1 MSGPSG
7 APGEPQL
14 GAVVQ
19 EVARLF
25 RRRFAERARAADL
38 PFNRNQCQVLANLAR
53 HEGVTQAAL
62 AQLLD
67 MEPIA
72 LVRLLD
78 GLQEAGM
85 VERRVNPRD
94 RRCWMLYLT
103 PAAAP
108 VLQQIRVVATAVRE
122 EALGGVPPERQAPL
136 LADLLRLKENLA
148 GALRPAAEEREAAA
162 PARAAT
168 R

>member
-1 MSGPSG
+1 MSGPID
-7 APGEPQL
+7 AHEPSL
-14 GAVVQ
+14 GAALQ

-25 RRRFAERARAADL
+25 RRRFAERARAEAL

-67 MEPIA
+67 LEPIT
-72 LVRLLD
+72 LVHLID
-78 GLQEAGM
+78 GLEAAAM
-85 VERRVNPRD
+85 VERRINPRD

-108 VLQQIRVVATAVRE
+108 VLEQIRRVGQAVRE
-122 EALGGVPPERQAPL
+122 EALAGVPVARRDAL
-136 LADLLRLKENLA
+136 LADLLRLKENLSRAMPTGEA
-148 GALRPAAEEREAAA
+148 GDAA
-162 PARAAT
+162 PARAAA

>member
-1 MSGPSG
+1 MSGPVDTH
-7 APGEPQL
+7 EPSL
-14 GAVVQ
+14 GAALQ

-25 RRRFAERARAADL
+25 RRRFAERARAEAL

-67 MEPIA
+67 LEPIT
-72 LVRLLD
+72 LVHLID
-78 GLQEAGM
+78 GLEAAAM
-85 VERRVNPRD
+85 VVRRINPRD

-108 VLQQIRVVATAVRE
+108 VLEQIRRVGQAVRE
-122 EALGGVPPERQAPL
+122 EALAGVPVARRDAL
-136 LADLLRLKENLA
+136 LADLLRLKENLSRAMPTGEA
-148 GALRPAAEEREAAA
+148 GDAA
-162 PARAAT
+162 PARAAA